1 MLSGG
6 KSGDRFKGLPIAI
19 LSSAG
24 IQRQWV
30 EVEDQGVLAHIDS
43 IDEEIVDSHNQQIF
57 RPFLRIRLEKE
68 TSFMGGRMKL
78 LLKQIDETH
87 SVREACAHIPV
98 SYSQAWTMLNRL
110 EKELGFEVVVRR
122 HGGRNGG
129 KTGLTHAG
137 REFLK
142 KYCEFEAHVRQY
154 AAAEFERIFKD

>member
-6 KSGDRFKGLPIAI
+6 KSGDDFKGLPIAI

-78 LLKQIDETH
+78 LLSRLMKRTRFE
-87 SVREACAHIPV
+87 RPV
-98 SYSQAWTMLNRL
+98 PIFLYPIA
-110 EKELGFEVVVRR
+110 R
-122 HGGRNGG
+122 HGP
-129 KTGLTHAG
+129 
-137 REFLK
+137 
-142 KYCEFEAHVRQY
+142 C
-154 AAAEFERIFKD
+154 